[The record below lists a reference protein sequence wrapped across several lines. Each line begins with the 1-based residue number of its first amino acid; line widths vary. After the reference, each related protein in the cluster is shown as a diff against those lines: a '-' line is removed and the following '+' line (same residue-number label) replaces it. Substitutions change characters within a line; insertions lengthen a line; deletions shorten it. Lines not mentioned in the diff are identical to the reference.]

1 MKTSE
6 KGIALIKKY
15 EGFESRPYLDAV
27 GVPTIGFGATHYG
40 NGTKVRMS
48 DKSITET
55 VASELL
61 VKMLVGYENTVKMLV
76 QKPINQN
83 QFDALVSF
91 VYNLGGVNLSK
102 STLLKKINI
111 DPNDKTIAAEFMKWV
126 NAGGNPLKGLIRRR
140 EEESKLYFSKI

>member
-40 NGTKVRMS
+40 NGVKVRMS

-55 VASELL
+55 QATDLL
-61 VKMLVGYENTVKMLV
+61 ITMLESYENTVKMLV
-76 QKPINQN
+76 QKPLNQN

-111 DPNDKTIAAEFMKWV
+111 DPNDKTIAAEFMRWV
-126 NAGGNPLKGLIRRR
+126 NAGGRPLKGLIRRR
-140 EEESKLYFSKI
+140 EEELKLYFS

>member
-15 EGFESRPYLDAV
+15 EGFESLPYLDTV

-55 VASELL
+55 QATDLL
-61 VKMLVGYENTVKMLV
+61 IKMLVGYENTVKMLV

-126 NAGGNPLKGLIRRR
+126 NAGGKPLKGLVRRR
-140 EEESKLYFSKI
+140 EEEAKLYFS